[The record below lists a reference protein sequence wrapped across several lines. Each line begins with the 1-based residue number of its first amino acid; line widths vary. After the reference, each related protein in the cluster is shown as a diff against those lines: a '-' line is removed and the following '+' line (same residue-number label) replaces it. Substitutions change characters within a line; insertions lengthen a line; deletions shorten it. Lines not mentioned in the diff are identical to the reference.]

1 MEGPLQEVSCFN
13 ITPQTL
19 TKGIFRESRVLTK
32 FLLFFRF
39 PSDAL
44 FRNLNQSYLG
54 SLVLDCIN
62 LVLMRASLEVR
73 SDIVEMIHSKYYDAF
88 HNAVI
93 HVSEAVNMFPREEF
107 VREVKRLAVFCGMAA
122 LAVKL
127 EEEAGVSD
135 NEVMSL
141 FKDVRRLCET
151 SI

>member
-1 MEGPLQEVSCFN
+1 M
-13 ITPQTL
+13 
-19 TKGIFRESRVLTK
+19 
-32 FLLFFRF
+32 FFSL

-62 LVLMRASLEVR
+62 LVLMRASVEVR

-93 HVSEAVNMFPREEF
+93 HVSEAVIMFSREEF
-107 VREVKRLAVFCGMAA
+107 IREVKRLAVFCGMAA

-127 EEEAGVSD
+127 EEEAAVSD
-135 NEVMSL
+135 IEVTAL